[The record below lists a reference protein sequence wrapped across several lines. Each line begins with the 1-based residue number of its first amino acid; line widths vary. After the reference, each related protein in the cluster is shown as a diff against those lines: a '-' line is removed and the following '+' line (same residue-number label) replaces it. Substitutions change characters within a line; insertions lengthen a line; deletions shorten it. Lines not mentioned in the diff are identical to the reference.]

1 MTGDKTSSDQQP
13 KDHSH
18 VLKGHCRLAARK
30 VEGVSLRPPPIH
42 HHRDGGGIEHG
53 HAMMNDVGDSQQVGP
68 LWALI
73 RRVAKNLQLK

>member
-30 VEGVSLRPPPIH
+30 VEGVSL
-42 HHRDGGGIEHG
+42 GGGIEHG